1 MEDTDAQP
9 SFHGRL
15 QTLIALVLF
24 GAALYVLR
32 RELAHYHYAD
42 LVAAIRAIG
51 TQRLGL
57 AVALT
62 AINYIALT
70 GYDAWALRVIG
81 QYLAYP
87 RIALASFV
95 AYVFSH
101 NVGLSFLGGGAVRF
115 RLYSSWGL
123 GADQIASV
131 LALNVLTFWLGFLLL
146 LGVTLVVAPPL
157 VPPGAWLPT
166 QAGPAA
172 GLVCIA
178 IVLAYLALVVARRT
192 SFTIRGREFTLP
204 TPAMACI
211 QVVLSATDWLLAAA
225 VLYPLLPLGEISF
238 AHFTGIFLV
247 AQIAGLASQVP
258 AGVGVFESVML
269 LFVGTDATRAAVL
282 GGLVAY
288 RVIYYLLPFA
298 AGVVLLAGHE
308 AARRTH
314 VLRRVGRTLDR
325 IAPAIV
331 PQALAF
337 MTFAAGAVLL
347 FSGATPALASRLG
360 FLGDLIGLPI
370 IEMSHFTGSLVGVG
384 LLLLARG
391 LQLRLDAAYVLTGV
405 LLVTGIAASLLKGF
419 DYEEALV
426 LAGALAMLVPCRRH
440 FYRRASLLSEPFT
453 GPWLAAVALVVIG
466 AGWLMMLSFK
476 HVEYEH
482 YLWWQFE
489 LSAGAPR
496 ALRAAAGVLGAL
508 AAYGAARLLHP
519 AAPEPHAPNP
529 EEQEAV
535 RAIVAASPNTAA
547 HLALLGDKL
556 FLLNEA
562 RSAFVMY
569 GLEGRSWIAMGD
581 PIGPADA
588 GRELAWEFYEQ
599 ADRHAAW
606 PVFYEV
612 SQHMLP
618 LYLDLGLALLKLG
631 EEARVFLPDFS
642 LEGGSR
648 KNLRHAHNR
657 VERSECS
664 MEIVPPAGVPALIPE
679 LRRISDA
686 WLESKKTREKGFSLG
701 SFQPEY
707 LQRLPVAVVREKDRI
722 VAFANLWLGAP
733 QTEMSVDLMRQTD
746 DAPAGVMD
754 YLFIQLMLW
763 GKGQGY
769 QWFNFG
775 MAPLSGFEQRSL
787 APLWNKVGAFVFR
800 HGDAFYN
807 FQGLRQYKEKFR
819 PDWAPRYLASP
830 GGLALP
836 GVLTGIATLVS
847 RGLSGMVA
855 R

>member
-9 SFHGRL
+9 SSHGRL
-15 QTLIALVLF
+15 QALIALVLF

-51 TQRLGL
+51 AHRLAL

-62 AINYIALT
+62 AINYVALT

-123 GADQIASV
+123 GTDQIASV
-131 LALNVLTFWLGFLLL
+131 LALNAITFWLGFLLL
-146 LGVTLVVAPPL
+146 LGLTLVIAPPA
-157 VPPGAWLPT
+157 VPPGAWVPT
-166 QAGPAA
+166 SAGPAA
-172 GLVCIA
+172 GMVCIG
-178 IVLAYLALVVARRT
+178 IVIGYLALVFTRRS

-211 QVVLSATDWLLAAA
+211 QVTLSATDWLLAAA
-225 VLYPLLPLGEISF
+225 VLYPLLPLGETSF

-269 LFVGTDATRAAVL
+269 LFIGTETTRAAVL

-288 RVIYYLLPFA
+288 RVIYYLLPFV
-298 AGVVLLAGHE
+298 AGVMLLAGHE

-347 FSGATPALASRLG
+347 FSGATPALESRLG

-405 LLVTGIAASLLKGF
+405 LLIVGIVASLLKGF

-426 LAGALAMLVPCRRH
+426 LAGALAMLLPCRRH
-440 FYRRASLLSEPFT
+440 FYRRASLLSEPFS
-453 GPWLAAVALVVIG
+453 GAWLAAVALVVIG
-466 AGWLMMLSFK
+466 AGWLMLLSFK
-476 HVEYEH
+476 HVEYEP

-489 LSAGAPR
+489 LWAGAPR
-496 ALRAAAGVLGAL
+496 ALRASAGVLGVL
-508 AAYGAARLLHP
+508 AAYGAARLLYP
-519 AAPEPHAPNP
+519 AAPEPHPPSP
-529 EEQEAV
+529 EEADAV
-535 RAIVAASPNTAA
+535 REIVAASPNTAA
-547 HLALLGDKL
+547 HLALLHDKL

-562 RSAFVMY
+562 RTAFVMY

-581 PIGPADA
+581 PVGPLAA

-612 SQHMLP
+612 SQNMLP

-631 EEARVFLPDFS
+631 EEARVFLPGFS
-642 LEGGSR
+642 LEGGAR

-657 VERSECS
+657 VERCDCTL
-664 MEIVPPAGVPALIPE
+664 EIVPPAGVPALIPD

-701 SFQPEY
+701 SFRMDY
-707 LQRLPVAVVREKDRI
+707 LLQLPIAVVREKGRI

-733 QTEMSVDLMRQTD
+733 QTELSVDLMRQTD

-754 YLFIQLMLW
+754 YLFIELMLW
-763 GKGQGY
+763 GKSQGY

-787 APLWNKVGAFVFR
+787 QPLWNKLGHFVFR

-807 FQGLRQYKEKFR
+807 FQGLRQYKEKFD
-819 PDWAPRYLASP
+819 PQWTTRYLASP
-830 GGLALP
+830 GGVALP
-836 GVLTGIATLVS
+836 VILANVASVVS
-847 RGLSGMVA
+847 RGLTGVVA
-855 R
+855 K